1 MAARSASLWTALD
14 ATLRQEEQD
23 SIDLYPDLLP
33 KAEYG
38 RPASAHI
45 VYGY

>member
-14 ATLRQEEQD
+14 ATPRRGEED

-45 VYGY
+45 VYRY